1 MNEELT
7 YVLEE
12 NNKQEIEKIIKEESF
27 CEKFEE
33 KGLEL
38 HIMRMKDT
46 GSFGVFLNKAEG
58 TFNRNELLV
67 MQRYLAEINREI
79 DINGE
84 ERIGVV
90 LDKDNDIKPFNNM
103 DLIFHYNKTYKTQ
116 SYARMVGLSLLNEV
130 NELNRARPDEEV
142 IYNKIG
148 RASCRERV

>member
-12 NNKQEIEKIIKEESF
+12 SNKQEIEKIIKEESF

-103 DLIFHYNKTYKTQ
+103 DLIFPYNKTYKTQ

-130 NELNRARPDEEV
+130 NELNKARPDEEV
-142 IYNKIG
+142 TYNNIY
-148 RASCRERV
+148 

>member
-12 NNKQEIEKIIKEESF
+12 NNKREIEKIIKEESF

-46 GSFGVFLNKAEG
+46 GSFGIFLNKAEG

-67 MQRYLAEINREI
+67 MQRYLSGINREI

-103 DLIFHYNKTYKTQ
+103 DLIFPYNKTYKTQ

-130 NELNRARPDEEV
+130 NELNKARPDEEV
-142 IYNKIG
+142 TYNNIY
-148 RASCRERV
+148 

>member
-1 MNEELT
+1 MNEQLL

-12 NNKQEIEKIIKEESF
+12 SNKQGIEKIIKEESF

-67 MQRYLAEINREI
+67 MQRYLSGINREI

-103 DLIFHYNKTYKTQ
+103 DLMFPYNKTYKTQ

-130 NELNRARPDEEV
+130 NELNKARPDEEV
-142 IYNKIG
+142 TYNNIY
-148 RASCRERV
+148 

>member
-1 MNEELT
+1 MNEQLL

-12 NNKQEIEKIIKEESF
+12 SNKQEIEKIIKEESF

-46 GSFGVFLNKAEG
+46 GSFGVFLNKTEG

-103 DLIFHYNKTYKTQ
+103 DLIFPYNKTYKTQ

-142 IYNKIG
+142 IYNNIY
-148 RASCRERV
+148 

>member
-1 MNEELT
+1 MNEQLL

-12 NNKQEIEKIIKEESF
+12 SNKQEIEKIIKEESF

-67 MQRYLAEINREI
+67 MQRYLYGINREI

-103 DLIFHYNKTYKTQ
+103 DLIFPYNKTYKTQ
-116 SYARMVGLSLLNEV
+116 SYARMIGLSLLNEV
-130 NELNRARPDEEV
+130 NELNKARPDEEV
-142 IYNKIG
+142 IYNNIY
-148 RASCRERV
+148 

>member
-12 NNKQEIEKIIKEESF
+12 NNKNDIARILNSETLCELHKEE
-27 CEKFEE
+27 
-33 KGLEL
+33 GLEL

-46 GSFGVFLNKAEG
+46 GSFGIFLNKVEG

-79 DINGE
+79 DVNGE

-103 DLIFHYNKTYKTQ
+103 DLIFPYNKTYKTQ

-142 IYNKIG
+142 IYNNIY
-148 RASCRERV
+148 

>member
-12 NNKQEIEKIIKEESF
+12 NNKREIEKIIKEESF

-67 MQRYLAEINREI
+67 MQRYLSGINREI

-103 DLIFHYNKTYKTQ
+103 DLIFPYNKTYKTQ

-130 NELNRARPDEEV
+130 NELNKARPDEEITYNN
-142 IYNKIG
+142 IY
-148 RASCRERV
+148 

>member
-12 NNKQEIEKIIKEESF
+12 NNKREIEKIIKEESF

-46 GSFGVFLNKAEG
+46 GSFGIFLNKAEG

-67 MQRYLAEINREI
+67 MQRYLSGINREI

-90 LDKDNDIKPFNNM
+90 LDKNNDIKPFNNM
-103 DLIFHYNKTYKTQ
+103 DLIFPYNKTYKTQ

-130 NELNRARPDEEV
+130 NELNKARPDEEITYNN
-142 IYNKIG
+142 IY
-148 RASCRERV
+148 

>member
-12 NNKQEIEKIIKEESF
+12 SNKQEIEKIIKEESF

-103 DLIFHYNKTYKTQ
+103 DLIFPYNKTYKTQ

-130 NELNRARPDEEV
+130 NELNKARPDEEITYNN
-142 IYNKIG
+142 IY
-148 RASCRERV
+148 

>member
-1 MNEELT
+1 MNEQLL

-12 NNKQEIEKIIKEESF
+12 SNKQEIEKIIKEESF

-103 DLIFHYNKTYKTQ
+103 DLIFPYNKTYKTQ

-130 NELNRARPDEEV
+130 NELNKARPDEEV
-142 IYNKIG
+142 TYNNIY
-148 RASCRERV
+148 

>member
-1 MNEELT
+1 MNEQLL

-12 NNKQEIEKIIKEESF
+12 SNKQEIEKIIKEESF

-67 MQRYLAEINREI
+67 MQRYLYGINREI

-103 DLIFHYNKTYKTQ
+103 DLIFPYNKTYKTQ

-130 NELNRARPDEEV
+130 NELNKARPDEEV
-142 IYNKIG
+142 IYNNIY
-148 RASCRERV
+148 